1 MSKTNT
7 AVYLYDHLMIIAI
20 ALAVTVFTV
29 FNHVKNKKYVK
40 IFQKERGNVQVSEGE
55 TVKRK
60 ERLVLF
66 IDSRRRLFWNQIAK

>member
-20 ALAVTVFTV
+20 ALTATVFSV
-29 FNHVKNKKYVK
+29 FNHVKNEKSVK
-40 IFQKERGNVQVSEGE
+40 IFQKERGNVQVLEGE